1 MRGAVAPIDAYRHK
15 GLTDLDIINIR
26 EVMRF
31 LPHRY
36 PFLLIDRVLECKPG
50 ESLTAIKN
58 VTVNEPFFQGHFP
71 ELPLMPGVL
80 ILEALAQA
88 SGVLAFNTPGHRPKD
103 KSLYLFVGIDK
114 ARFKRLVE
122 PGDQLILHVQFLRK
136 RSGFGLF
143 NATAKVGEDLAAT
156 AELMCVF
163 KDFAR

>member
-1 MRGAVAPIDAYRHK
+1 MLRRGAGH
-15 GLTDLDIINIR
+15 GLSKQGQVNLNIINIR

-58 VTVNEPFFQGHFP
+58 VTINEPFFQGHFP

-88 SGVLAFNTPGHRPKD
+88 SGVLAFNTPGHRPD
-103 KSLYLFVGIDK
+103 DSSLYLFVGIDK

-122 PGDQLILHVQFLRK
+122 PGDQLLLHVQFLRQ

-143 NATAKVGEDLAAT
+143 SATAKVDDELAAS

-163 KDFAR
+163 KELAR